1 MELLTV
7 CFITYCL
14 ICSKL
19 SFESL

>member
-7 CFITYCL
+7 CFTTYCL
-14 ICSKL
+14 IRSKL